1 MIKGPNC
8 LFVLRGVIGVLWKA
22 LSEWNFKRVRVL
34 LSNISISQ
42 MCKIKFQVNGKI
54 IIARLGGKNQENFTG
69 LKLHG
74 EIREIGYM
82 STDTRKLLVKFQHH
96 SSVMKWHVGFV
107 WSLLELFLQYIKRYK
122 QYTIRDDA
130 SQRIHGFCLFVCLFF
145 FLSV

>member
-8 LFVLRGVIGVLWKA
+8 LFLLRGVTGVLWKA
-22 LSEWNFKRVRVL
+22 LGEWNFKRVRVL

-42 MCKIKFQVNGKI
+42 MYKIKFQVNGKM

-82 STDTRKLLVKFQHH
+82 STDTRK
-96 SSVMKWHVGFV
+96 
-107 WSLLELFLQYIKRYK
+107 
-122 QYTIRDDA
+122 
-130 SQRIHGFCLFVCLFF
+130 
-145 FLSV
+145 